1 MMIDDDHIAD
11 DESSCIHMYVFVISV
26 DLEIMSDHTYDH
38 SLYIECSIRH
48 LSHQYQT
55 NRKLHESLV
64 SVLQSIRTSYSLQ
77 QLLS

>member
-1 MMIDDDHIAD
+1 MMKAAVYI
-11 DESSCIHMYVFVISV
+11 CIFVISV

-55 NRKLHESLV
+55 DRKLHESLV
-64 SVLQSIRTSYSLQ
+64 SVLQSTRTSYSLQ